1 MPDEH
6 IDKDLQKSLQ
16 QARKKPRNFA
26 IIAKGPSC
34 LQLLVGKK
42 PLTAGELQEAKK
54 ACKGTEIIKGVC
66 VGGDGPELVFR
77 VAEKPSV
84 TEVKLK
90 VWIREQTGLNLK
102 ARFEV
107 VAEVAEVNDD
117 EPDEG
122 TPTAPPQ
129 ARTAPSEPTAD
140 ITARLK
146 ILKPNLERVLAAKTS
161 VTAEVKQHAT
171 AFATAV
177 QQRDYETAGRLLTEL
192 ESLVPRGLSELGTP
206 PTTGGDAL
214 TAFTARLKA
223 LKPDLDKALAAHH
236 LLSDDVKLQA
246 SAAGAA
252 ARQGNFALAN
262 QLLDELAALLPQI
275 LAGATPQED
284 DFPKRWAAASR
295 AWRDASDT
303 IDGQLNQLAAALKD
317 SGDTELKDIA
327 EFGLNAVTG
336 NFKVPLMAVMRDLD
350 GATGEARGKAI
361 TQARTIVAGFADHLS
376 DEERVL
382 ACDENPFGVPVT
394 IRKTLGGALADML
407 SVLQT
412 AEV

>member
-16 QARKKPRNFA
+16 QARKKARNFA
-26 IIAKGPSC
+26 IVAKGTSC
-34 LQLLVGKK
+34 LQLLVSKK
-42 PLTAGELQEAKK
+42 PLKAGELQEAKK

-66 VGGDGPELVFR
+66 AGDGADLVFR

-107 VAEVAEVNDD
+107 VSEVAEINDE

-122 TPTAPPQ
+122 TPTAPPIPT
-129 ARTAPSEPTAD
+129 TAPSESMTD

-146 ILKPNLERVLAAKTS
+146 TLKPDLDRVLAGKTS

-171 AFATAV
+171 ALANAV
-177 QQRDYETAGRLLTEL
+177 HQHDYETAGRLLKEL
-192 ESLVPRGLSELGTP
+192 ESLVPRGLSELATQ
-206 PTTGGDAL
+206 PTTGGDAM
-214 TAFTARLKA
+214 TAFTTRLKA
-223 LKPDLDKALAAHH
+223 LKPDLDKALAAQH

-262 QLLDELAALLPQI
+262 QTLDEMEALLPQI
-275 LAGATPQED
+275 LAGSTPQED
-284 DFPKRWAAASR
+284 DFPKRWAAATR
-295 AWRDASDT
+295 TWRDASDT
-303 IDGQLNQLAAALKD
+303 IDGQLNQLASALKA
-317 SGDTELKDIA
+317 SNDTELKDIA

-361 TQARTIVAGFADHLS
+361 TKARTIVEGFADHIS

-394 IRKTLGGALADML
+394 IRKTLGGALAQML
-407 SVLQT
+407 TVLQT